1 MTTTMGRVLS
11 QLKGRQPKH
20 AWDQGRG
27 HGHGQHRDAGFSLIE
42 VIVAALILSIVS
54 FGTLRLISTSSQQL
68 TRSGDISQLNALIE
82 ADLTAVRTAN
92 DRLVCNN
99 GSCVISGTDPTK
111 TGYFPTVANPTPGG
125 TTAAELINI
134 NFFERRCGYRTTAGT
149 FSLDEGLATA
159 LSGLLPAADARLVRT
174 ITPQTSGHRY
184 VVRYT
189 RTGGD
194 NTILRQVTLVPATV
208 AWCPCVPS
216 LDNQVCPLTAPA
228 LTSPPSDQEEIP

>member
-1 MTTTMGRVLS
+1 MTTSMGCILR
-11 QLKGRQPKH
+11 QLKGRQPQHHSAQAYNRGNRKH
-20 AWDQGRG
+20 TDT
-27 HGHGQHRDAGFSLIE
+27 GFSLIE

-99 GSCVISGTDPTK
+99 GSCVISGTDPTR
-111 TGYFPTVANPTPGG
+111 TGYSPSVAN
-125 TTAAELINI
+125 TATDGVTYPSAEFTNI
-134 NFFERRCGYRTTAGT
+134 EFFERRCGYRTTAGV
-149 FSLDEGLATA
+149 FNKNEGFAWA
-159 LSGLLPAADARLVRT
+159 LRDLLPTTDGRIVRT
-174 ITPQTSGHRY
+174 ITDINIAPSGHRY
-184 VVRYT
+184 TVIYT
-189 RTGGD
+189 RAGGD

-216 LDNQVCPLTAPA
+216 LDNQVCPVIDPLDPDEQK
-228 LTSPPSDQEEIP
+228 L

>member
-1 MTTTMGRVLS
+1 MTTTMGRDLGRF
-11 QLKGRQPKH
+11 KGRQSKH
-20 AWDQGRG
+20 PWAQSRCC
-27 HGHGQHRDAGFSLIE
+27 GQQPDAGLTLLE
-42 VIVAALILSIVS
+42 VIVAVLILSIVS
-54 FGTLRLISTSSQQL
+54 IGTAGLISNSSRQL
-68 TRSGDISQLNALIE
+68 TRSGDINQLNALIE

-99 GSCVISGTDPTK
+99 GSCVISGSDPTK
-111 TGYFPTVANPTPGG
+111 TSYFPTVANPTPGNT
-125 TTAAELINI
+125 TTAERANI
-134 NFFERRCGYRTTAGT
+134 NFFERRCGYRASDGS
-149 FSLDEGLATA
+149 FSLNEGLATA

-216 LDNQVCPLTAPA
+216 LDNQVCPI
-228 LTSPPSDQEEIP
+228 TSATEGEETP